1 MVSNLVLS
9 LSALVAL
16 VPVGLASAQERSE
29 RFLLP
34 AILLA
39 VGMAALL
46 VGVRLGQSW
55 SGDFATS
62 IWLTIIAC
70 LVEFLLAALWSQR
83 VRRLSGVLAAYLLLL
98 GALGTIW
105 GAAGGRPVP
114 ENPATS
120 WLILHIILSVCA
132 YGLITLGAIA
142 GLSVLLQARA
152 LKTKR
157 PHRWFAR
164 LPALIDGETW
174 QIRFLAAG
182 ELVLGLG
189 LATGFASNLMGH
201 GIWFHLDHKFLLSIS
216 GFLGLGSLLVWHR
229 IAGLRGRNGAR
240 WGLVTYLV
248 VTLAYPGVKFVT
260 DILIG

>member
-1 MVSNLVLS
+1 MASNLVLS

-16 VPVGLASAQERSE
+16 VPVGLASARERSE

-34 AILLA
+34 AILVA
-39 VGMAALL
+39 IGMAALL
-46 VGVRLGQSW
+46 VGVRLGHSW

-70 LVEFLLAALWSQR
+70 LIEFLLAALWSQR

-98 GALGTIW
+98 GGLGTIW
-105 GAAGGRPVP
+105 GATTGRPVP
-114 ENPATS
+114 ENPAAG
-120 WLILHIILSVCA
+120 WLILHIILSVLA

-152 LKTKR
+152 LKNKQSL
-157 PHRWFAR
+157 RWFPR
-164 LPALIDGETW
+164 LPALTEGETW

-189 LATGFASNLMGH
+189 LATGFASNVVGH
-201 GIWFHLDHKFLLSIS
+201 GIWFHFDHKFLLSIS
-216 GFLGLGSLLVWHR
+216 GFIALGGLLVWHR